1 MNSTST
7 NHTNPFAKYGIFIPA
22 PTPISQETQTSTPHT
37 VTKTTQT
44 TQTQLKKR
52 HFTQTTATLS
62 KSIDKSKMTNRDFFM
77 GFIDPLI
84 FIMGYGSVLLICI
97 TLTYFLSIFIF

>member
-1 MNSTST
+1 MRTIGELSETET
-7 NHTNPFAKYGIFIPA
+7 FFLFLAITIITIFLYLYLG
-22 PTPISQETQTSTPHT
+22 S
-37 VTKTTQT
+37 
-44 TQTQLKKR
+44 LDDN
-52 HFTQTTATLS
+52 

>member
-7 NHTNPFAKYGIFIPA
+7 NQTNPFAEFGIFT
-22 PTPISQETQTSTPHT
+22 PTPTAISQETQTSTPHT

-52 HFTQTTATLS
+52 HFTQMTSTSTLPAGAS
-62 KSIDKSKMTNRDFFM
+62 TYNIRNRSIASWEESLRN
-77 GFIDPLI
+77 
-84 FIMGYGSVLLICI
+84 
-97 TLTYFLSIFIF
+97 

>member
-7 NHTNPFAKYGIFIPA
+7 NHTNSFAKYGIFIPA
-22 PTPISQETQTSTPHT
+22 PTPISQETQTPTPHT

-52 HFTQTTATLS
+52 HFTQTTATS
-62 KSIDKSKMTNRDFFM
+62 TRPAGAS
-77 GFIDPLI
+77 
-84 FIMGYGSVLLICI
+84 
-97 TLTYFLSIFIF
+97 TYDIRNQTIASWEASLRN

>member
-1 MNSTST
+1 MRTIGELSETGT
-7 NHTNPFAKYGIFIPA
+7 FFLFLAITIITIFLYLYLG
-22 PTPISQETQTSTPHT
+22 S
-37 VTKTTQT
+37 
-44 TQTQLKKR
+44 LDDN
-52 HFTQTTATLS
+52 